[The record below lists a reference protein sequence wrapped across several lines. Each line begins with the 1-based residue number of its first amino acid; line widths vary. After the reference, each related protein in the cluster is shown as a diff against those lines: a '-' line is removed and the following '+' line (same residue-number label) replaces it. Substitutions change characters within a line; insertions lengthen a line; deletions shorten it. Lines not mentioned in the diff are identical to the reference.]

1 MSILSG
7 HYLKLRLA
15 LGVVVWLSDAS
26 VTATTHVKVD
36 SNGYILY
43 CPCLGRFGN
52 QVDTLLGT
60 LPFSKALN
68 RTLVLPH
75 WVEFRAFGTHGDSV
89 M

>member
-1 MSILSG
+1 MPLKLIFTELKQDNSRSELYGHAMSILSG

-43 CPCLGRFGN
+43 CPCLGKCSSE
-52 QVDTLLGT
+52 L
-60 LPFSKALN
+60 
-68 RTLVLPH
+68 
-75 WVEFRAFGTHGDSV
+75 